1 MKSFFHN
8 LLKTSRPVLSA
19 LKDAITSRVIL
30 TSDDT
35 EYYKV
40 SLSMLETLIPG
51 PVLFL
56 VLIPQ

>member
-40 SLSMLETLIPG
+40 S
-51 PVLFL
+51 
-56 VLIPQ
+56 